1 MRFLNIQRPFPI
13 DELAGRGQALPV
25 FALGKMKLM
34 GLYMKAL
41 KMTVLAIAAS
51 GCLLAGAAQ
60 ASNLLSSLQD
70 AANQELNS
78 GSSSTSS
85 TASLTSLLNGGNSAL
100 TSTSAT
106 NAAGVLQY
114 CVKNNVLSQAS
125 TEGVTDKLLSK
136 LGIQNASGAQSQ
148 DYQNGLGGL
157 LQTGKNQ
164 TVDLNN
170 LGSGL
175 TQVKDQVKQKACD
188 IVLKQ
193 AKSFI

>member
-1 MRFLNIQRPFPI
+1 
-13 DELAGRGQALPV
+13 
-25 FALGKMKLM
+25 MKV
-34 GLYMKAL
+34 L
-41 KMTVLAIAAS
+41 KTAVLAIVAS

-70 AANQELNS
+70 AANQGLNNA
-78 GSSSTSS
+78 STNNNS
-85 TASLTSLLNGGNSAL
+85 TASLTSLLNGGDSAL
-100 TSTSAT
+100 TSKSAA

-114 CVKNNVLSQAS
+114 CVKNNVLSKAS
-125 TEGVTDKLLSK
+125 TDGLKDQLQSK
-136 LGIQNASGAQSQ
+136 LGLQSVTGAQKQ

-175 TQVKDQVKQKACD
+175 SQVKDKVKQKACD
-188 IVLKQ
+188 MVLKQ